1 VNGGSSGSGVG
12 GGSSSGRQALPVLLS
27 QHHGLVSALS
37 AAHAA
42 YAPTVRLAK
51 RWLGAHLLLGGQVGG
66 RSFKISNLATACLPA
81 GCLLMVGYS
90 SLSVAAKPQ
99 SVALALLINTV
110 LTRACLL
117 LLCCNAVALSR

>member
-1 VNGGSSGSGVG
+1 MVGTTVNGSSGGGSGA

-51 RWLGAHLLLGGQVGG
+51 RWLGAHLLLGGQVGVN
-66 RSFKISNLATACLPA
+66 NLKHNSLRVREFGF
-81 GCLLMVGYS
+81 GC
-90 SLSVAAKPQ
+90 Q
-99 SVALALLINTV
+99 Q
-110 LTRACLL
+110 
-117 LLCCNAVALSR
+117 